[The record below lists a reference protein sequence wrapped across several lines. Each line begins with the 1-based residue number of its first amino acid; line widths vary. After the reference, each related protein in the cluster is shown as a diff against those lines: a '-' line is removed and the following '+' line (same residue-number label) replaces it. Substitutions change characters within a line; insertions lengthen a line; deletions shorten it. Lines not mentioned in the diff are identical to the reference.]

1 MIFYSLIP
9 LYPCTL
15 SSCYNIPMAVP
26 GKPAQDFVPIR
37 EIKDG
42 IIVLENGE
50 LRRILITS
58 TLNFGL
64 KSMEEQVAILGQ
76 FQAFL
81 NSLDFSIQIMIQS
94 KRLDIRPYLRLLE
107 DREKAQLIDAMKIQV
122 HEYISFIKDFTQRSN
137 IMSKSFFVVVP
148 FSSSI
153 QAPTGGSNMFG
164 AKQQP
169 TQVSHSFEEARM
181 QLEQRVAVVQ
191 QGLAGCDIRT
201 APLGTEEVT
210 EIFYR
215 KFNPGELE
223 TAIVS

>member
-1 MIFYSLIP
+1 MS
-9 LYPCTL
+9 T
-15 SSCYNIPMAVP
+15 P
-26 GKPAQDFVPIR
+26 GKQAQDFVPIR

-64 KSMEEQVAILGQ
+64 KSYDEQVALLGQ
-76 FQAFL
+76 FQGFL
-81 NSLDFSIQIMIQS
+81 NSLDFPIQIVIQS
-94 KRLDIRPYLRLLE
+94 KRLDIRPYIRLLE
-107 DREKAQLIDAMKIQV
+107 DREKAQLIDSMKIQV
-122 HEYISFIKDFTQRSN
+122 HEYIAFIKDFTQRSN

-148 FSSSI
+148 FSSNI
-153 QAPTGGSNMFG
+153 QKSGGSNILG
-164 AKQQP
+164 QKVTQTSQP
-169 TQVSHSFEEARM
+169 FEEAKM

-191 QGLAGCDIRT
+191 QGLAGCDIRS

-223 TAIVS
+223 TAIVN

>member
-1 MIFYSLIP
+1 MS
-9 LYPCTL
+9 
-15 SSCYNIPMAVP
+15 VP
-26 GKPAQDFVPIR
+26 GKQAQDFVPIR
-37 EIKDG
+37 EIRDG
-42 IIVLENGE
+42 IIILENGE

-64 KSMEEQVAILGQ
+64 KSADEQIALLGQ
-76 FQAFL
+76 FQGFL
-81 NSLDFSIQIMIQS
+81 NSLDFSIQIVIQS

-122 HEYISFIKDFTQRSN
+122 HEYIAFIKDFTQRSN

-148 FSSSI
+148 YSSSI
-153 QAPTGGSNMFG
+153 AATKKSSSPVTSTPEQT
-164 AKQQP
+164 
-169 TQVSHSFEEARM
+169 SHSFEEARM

-191 QGLAGCDIRT
+191 QGLSGCDIRT
-201 APLGTEEVT
+201 SPLGTEEVT

-223 TAIVS
+223 TAIVN